1 MNTSQLVDV
10 VCRLFNNREQWQKQG
25 DAKQNAAFLVAPLK
39 VSNLK
44 EGSLKVVKNA
54 GDAGS
59 IPRLGRSPGEGNR
72 NSL

>member
-25 DAKQNAAFLVAPLK
+25 DAKQNSAFLVAALK

-44 EGSLKVVKNA
+44 EGSQEVQW
-54 GDAGS
+54 
-59 IPRLGRSPGEGNR
+59 
-72 NSL
+72 